1 MYTDPDTAKTTKT
14 KRVIKR
20 LTGER
25 KTNKSTKENDYEV
38 QFKAP
43 HDGDDC
49 KHFYGYKK
57 LVKWGWD
64 KACKKVDVK
73 VAQAASGMFRPLTS
87 SNVES
92 HLKNVGLDAEF
103 ATHHR
108 ISALSGGQKVKVV
121 LGAAM
126 WMQPHLVILDEPT
139 NYLDRE
145 SLGALADAIRE
156 FEGGVVII
164 SHNNDFTT
172 ALCPETW
179 VVEKD
184 DDEISRPNCRG
195 DPEWMKNALATKCDD
210 QQAITEVTDAYGNV
224 RTRACLLCRL
234 ARKRLTLAGHGD
246 QTEENSDEKGN
257 QEADQGDQGQDQVRG
272 GARRGRGGV
281 CGGARALEVEAY
293 LYGALPHALT
303 LSHVS
308 KVIDTYLP
316 GSGAD
321 RPERSSPGERVRVD
335 RRTPN
340 PGLCD
345 LIL

>member
-1 MYTDPDTAKTTKT
+1 MDTS
-14 KRVIKR
+14 
-20 LTGER
+20 LTR
-25 KTNKSTKENDYEV
+25 SLR
-38 QFKAP
+38 A
-43 HDGDDC
+43 
-49 KHFYGYKK
+49 
-57 LVKWGWD
+57 GWD

-184 DDEISRPNCRG
+184 DDEVRSRRPVVWRR
-195 DPEWMKNALATKCDD
+195 LHFI
-210 QQAITEVTDAYGNV
+210 Q
-224 RTRACLLCRL
+224 TRRL
-234 ARKRLTLAGHGD
+234 
-246 QTEENSDEKGN
+246 
-257 QEADQGDQGQDQVRG
+257 QE
-272 GARRGRGGV
+272 
-281 CGGARALEVEAY
+281 
-293 LYGALPHALT
+293 
-303 LSHVS
+303 
-308 KVIDTYLP
+308 
-316 GSGAD
+316 
-321 RPERSSPGERVRVD
+321 
-335 RRTPN
+335 
-340 PGLCD
+340 
-345 LIL
+345 